1 MDIATLLGIIFGLVI
16 IGAAIFIGG
25 SAGTFVNVP
34 SLLIVVGGT
43 ICATLV
49 KFPLPAVGKYLKSGV
64 GAAFKNDKTDPV
76 YIYEQALEMGGIVR
90 KNGLLGLETVTVD
103 NELFQRGIRLCTD
116 GHALEVV
123 RDTLSR
129 EINTSIL
136 DDEAGEAMFRGIGDS
151 APAFG
156 MIGTLVGLVQMLSN
170 LDDPASIG
178 PAMAVAMLTTFYG
191 AVIANLIA
199 LPMAD
204 KLAFKAERTRV
215 TKDLILE
222 SVTQIHGSQ
231 NPSVM
236 SEILSAFLP
245 VNQRPAPDDGAGE

>member
-1 MDIATLLGIIFGLVI
+1 MDIATLLGTILGMGI
-16 IGAAIFIGG
+16 IGAAIVVGGNAGVFI
-25 SAGTFVNVP
+25 NVP

-43 ICATLV
+43 ICATLI
-49 KFPLPAVGKYLKSGV
+49 KFPMKDVFKSFKMGS
-64 GAAFKNDKTDPV
+64 GIAFKMSRDDPV

-123 RDTLSR
+123 RETLTR
-129 EINTSIL
+129 EINTSIQ
-136 DDEAGEAMFRGIGDS
+136 DTDAAEAMFRGIGDS

-156 MIGTLVGLVQMLSN
+156 MIGTLVGLVQMLSA

-191 AVIANLIA
+191 AVIANMIA

-204 KLAFKAERTRV
+204 KMALKSSQTKL
-215 TKDLILE
+215 TKDLIVE

-236 SEILSAFLP
+236 SEILSAYLP
-245 VNQRPAPDDGAGE
+245 ANKRPAPEGKE